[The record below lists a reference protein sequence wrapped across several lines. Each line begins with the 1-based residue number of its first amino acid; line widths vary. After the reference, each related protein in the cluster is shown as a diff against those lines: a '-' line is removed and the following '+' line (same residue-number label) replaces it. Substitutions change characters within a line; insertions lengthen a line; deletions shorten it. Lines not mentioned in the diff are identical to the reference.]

1 MVLSA
6 ATETGTGSPAGG
18 VMSLYGMSYL
28 VSSGDTSEATGTRLV
43 DENTVYGRMYL
54 TNPHRQMSEKASKT
68 ALNPKVYVHTIS
80 L

>member
-18 VMSLYGMSYL
+18 VMSLYGMSCL
-28 VSSGDTSEATGTRLV
+28 VSSGDTSEATGTA

-54 TNPHRQMSEKASKT
+54 TNPHGQMSEKASKT